1 MLAFPREA
9 ETTEFPRAE
18 AKRESLVVPVEPA
31 VAVAR
36 LAGPVESPVVPVAV
50 ATGLRA
56 AQVG

>member
-1 MLAFPREA
+1 MLAFPQA
-9 ETTEFPRAE
+9 AAMT
-18 AKRESLVVPVEPA
+18 ESLEVPVEPA